1 MIDIT
6 IGIPL
11 VLPLNMV
18 LDKAIQR

>member
-11 VLPLNMV
+11 VLPLNTV